1 MYINTAPDTLE
12 ADVNMQVMK
21 MDSIQAVIAMLMISS
36 VSAQIVNEDNPYCK
50 SVFDFYFVLDR
61 QVLLIAIELN

>member
-1 MYINTAPDTLE
+1 MA
-12 ADVNMQVMK
+12 
-21 MDSIQAVIAMLMISS
+21 SILQAAIAMLVISS

-61 QVLLIAIELN
+61 QVLVYINAYYNRATA

>member
-1 MYINTAPDTLE
+1 MA
-12 ADVNMQVMK
+12 
-21 MDSIQAVIAMLMISS
+21 SIQAAIAMLMISS

-61 QVLLIAIELN
+61 QVLLIAIDLDLIC